1 MKTPLRGFVVCLVLA
16 GPAVLRASDDNL
28 QQVLA
33 RMDKAASDF
42 KSMTAH
48 VTYVTHTDV
57 LNENDTE
64 TGTVTLRIVQPG
76 EVQVKVE
83 FTAPDPKIVTIEKRR
98 VQEYFPKINTL
109 QVFDLTKHGPQLDKF
124 LMTGFGISGTELAK
138 DYDVSVLG
146 AENRNGQPVVH
157 LQLIPKVAEARQYV
171 KKLDLWIP
179 AQGDPYPSQE
189 KILEPSDDYRLV
201 TYSQL
206 KINPPLQTDAL
217 ELKLPPGVKIERP
230 GQ

>member
-1 MKTPLRGFVVCLVLA
+1 MKTALRGFVVCLVMAAPVPLA
-16 GPAVLRASDDNL
+16 AANDDL

-48 VTYVTHTDV
+48 VTYVMHTDV

-64 TGTVTLRIVQPG
+64 TGTVTMRKVQPG
-76 EVQVKVE
+76 EVQGKVE
-83 FTAPDPKIVTIEKRR
+83 FTAPDSKIVTIEKRR

-109 QVFDLTKHGPQLDKF
+109 QIFDLNKHGPQLDKF

-138 DYDVSVLG
+138 DYDMSVLG
-146 AENRNGQPVVH
+146 AENKNGQPAIH
-157 LQLIPKVAEARQYV
+157 LQLTPKVAEARQYV

-179 AQGDPYPSQE
+179 AQGDPHPLEE
-189 KILEPSDDYRLV
+189 KILEPSGDYILW
-201 TYSQL
+201 TYSET
-206 KINPPLQTDAL
+206 KINPPLQPDAL
-217 ELKLPPGVKIERP
+217 QLNLPPGVKIEHP